1 MPRRRV
7 RRKQRLDPRAA
18 MPRWQFE
25 LTIRGEK
32 KEGVWWW
39 PYTAVVSYCKR
50 PSWVSNYLRS
60 NMAHNV
66 VYYQVYL
73 YALTGV
79 YIHHTRRNG
88 EDEFFNIDYSGMTGY
103 KNVEM
108 ARASILVRRGLTGFA
123 RVDPIL

>member
-1 MPRRRV
+1 MAIRTDYPR
-7 RRKQRLDPRAA
+7 
-18 MPRWQFE
+18 
-25 LTIRGEK
+25 EK

-103 KNVEM
+103 KKNVEM
-108 ARASILVRRGLTGFA
+108 ARASILVRRVGLRA
-123 RVDPIL
+123 SPV